1 MTDEQ
6 LGELFESFAHFYWS
20 VPVSFVMDKLH
31 DWHPDVAAQQI
42 DRVLKRCNKKHF
54 MASLLCGN
62 GRIG

>member
-42 DRVLKRCNKKHF
+42 DRVLKRCNKNI
-54 MASLLCGN
+54 L
-62 GRIG
+62 